1 MSELTRLLNNRAT
14 AFGIFCGVAYG
25 LTARFMAYIKE
36 WQPWFSVMTV
46 AFLVLVPIGLGI
58 LTVIESD
65 NRSLGYRILA
75 PWGPMFFTLVA
86 TVAFAWE
93 GAICVYLAIPVVF
106 PFASLGGILG
116 GFVRRRSIPVRSL
129 ILAAP
134 FVAWPL
140 ESRVGNPEKIVVST
154 QQILIDAP
162 REVVWPLVASV
173 DSIRPDEQKP
183 ALFLKLGFPR
193 PISAT
198 LDHPGVGGIRRAKFE
213 RGLVFTETITRWE
226 PGTLLSFTIDPNT
239 DSIPSSTLD
248 EHVTIGGPYF
258 DVLTGTYTLTP
269 YGRMTLLTLESR
281 HRVSTHFN
289 IYAGWWAER
298 IMSSIQ
304 WNILEVHKRR
314 AERIMHDS
322 SV

>member
-1 MSELTRLLNNRAT
+1 
-14 AFGIFCGVAYG
+14 
-25 LTARFMAYIKE
+25 
-36 WQPWFSVMTV
+36 
-46 AFLVLVPIGLGI
+46 
-58 LTVIESD
+58 
-65 NRSLGYRILA
+65 
-75 PWGPMFFTLVA
+75 
-86 TVAFAWE
+86 
-93 GAICVYLAIPVVF
+93 
-106 PFASLGGILG
+106 
-116 GFVRRRSIPVRSL
+116 
-129 ILAAP
+129 
-134 FVAWPL
+134 
-140 ESRVGNPEKIVVST
+140 VST

-304 WNILEVHKRR
+304 RNILEVHKRR